1 MFAINWRRL
10 PLMCVAALFSVTA
23 GALVTPQEAARLEK
37 DLTPLGAERQGNSGG
52 TIPNWDGGL
61 TTPPKDYVL
70 GGAHPDPYANDAISF
85 AIDSTNVAR
94 FADKLSPGQI
104 ALLKKY
110 PSMKFNVYP
119 TRRSAAF
126 PARTYE
132 MTRKNAGT
140 ARLADASDV
149 LNDAAE
155 GFPFAL
161 PQNGAETMWNHKLKY
176 RGIAVSRW
184 WNQAAPTA
192 TGQFVLARVREEFL
206 FPYFRQGTT
215 LSAIDNVFSYYFQS
229 VESPARLAGNMQV
242 VHETL
247 NPTVAP
253 RDVWLYNAGQRRV
266 RRAPNVAYDN
276 PGTAS
281 EGLRTND
288 MLDMFNGALDRYDW
302 KLVGKRELYVPYN
315 AYRADASTLKPEDLV
330 KAGHLEP
337 RHLRYELHRVW
348 VVEAT
353 LKTGQRH
360 IHPRRTY
367 YLDED
372 SWQIVVADHYDT
384 KGKLWRLSEAHVINY
399 YEVPMVSPTLE
410 VHYDLLNG
418 RYLVSGLDNQEEQL
432 NFSLQRTP
440 ADFAPAALRTRG
452 IQ

>member
-1 MFAINWRRL
+1 MLAFGWQRL
-10 PLMCVAALFSVTA
+10 SLLSISALLAVAAH
-23 GALVTPQEAARLEK
+23 AAVPASDAAQLDK
-37 DLTPLGAERQGNSGG
+37 NLTPLGAERAGNSGG

-61 TTPPKDYVL
+61 TAPPKDYKL
-70 GGAHPDPYANDAISF
+70 GGSHPDPFAKDAIAF

-94 FADKLSPGQI
+94 FAEKLSPGQV

-110 PSMKFNVYP
+110 PDMKFNVYP

-132 MTRKNAGT
+132 MTRKNATT

-155 GFPFAL
+155 GFPFPL
-161 PQNGAETMWNHKLKY
+161 PQNGAEAMWNHKLKY
-176 RGIAVSRW
+176 RGIALSRW

-206 FPYFRQGTT
+206 FPYFRQGAS

-302 KLVGKRELYVPYN
+302 KLVGKREMYVPYN
-315 AYRADASTLKPEDLV
+315 AYKADASELKPEDLV

-337 RHLRYELHRVW
+337 SHLRYELHRVW

-353 LKTGQRH
+353 LKAGQRH
-360 IHPRRTY
+360 INPRRTY
-367 YLDED
+367 YIDED
-372 SWQIVVADHYDT
+372 SWQIVLADHYDT
-384 KGKLWRLSEAHVINY
+384 KGKLWRVSEAHVINY

-432 NFSLQRTP
+432 NFALQRTP